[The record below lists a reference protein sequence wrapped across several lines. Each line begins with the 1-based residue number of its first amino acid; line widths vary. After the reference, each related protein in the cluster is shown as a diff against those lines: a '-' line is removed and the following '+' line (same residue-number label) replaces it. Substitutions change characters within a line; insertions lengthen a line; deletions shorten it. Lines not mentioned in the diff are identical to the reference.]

1 MNIITIIGARPQFI
15 KAAMF
20 SQTIKQRQAEG
31 YPIHEKILHTGQH
44 YDYEMSDIF
53 FTELELPAPTWHLG
67 CGASTDEMTQQIAPI
82 LRQEQPDMVV
92 VYGDTNSTLAG
103 ARAAHQCGIPIAHVE
118 AGLRSFTNMT
128 EEHNRIETDHLA
140 HWLFCPTST
149 AISNLKAEGITERVY
164 KVGDI
169 MYDAALQIGSIAT
182 DTLDKLAI
190 SSPYLLAT
198 IHRAENTDQI
208 DCLER
213 ILLAFAQLS
222 WPIIWPMHPRTKKV
236 ISEHPTL
243 QQILSQAPHIRV
255 MDSVGYADIATLEKN
270 AYCILTDSGGMQ
282 KEAYFH
288 RTPCITLREETEW
301 VETVQIGWNT
311 LVGTDINRIIT
322 AVKNVQRP
330 QQDIAEYGN
339 GHTAQQI
346 VDILCA
352 F

>member
-15 KAAMF
+15 KAAML
-20 SQTIKQRQAEG
+20 SQTIKQRQTEG
-31 YPIHEKILHTGQH
+31 YPIQEKILHTGQH

-53 FTELELPAPTWHLG
+53 FTELGLPTPSWHLG
-67 CGASTDEMTQQIAPI
+67 CGASTNEMTQQIIPI
-82 LRQEQPDMVV
+82 LQQEKPDLVV

-103 ARAAHQCGIPIAHVE
+103 ARAAHQCGIPLAHIE
-118 AGLRSFTNMT
+118 AGLRSFTNMV
-128 EEHNRIETDHLA
+128 EEHNRVETDKLA

-149 AISNLKAEGITERVY
+149 AVNNLKAEGITERVY
-164 KVGDI
+164 QVGDI

-182 DTLDKLAI
+182 KALDKFAI
-190 SSPYLLAT
+190 QSPYLLAT

-208 DCLER
+208 DRLER
-213 ILLAFAQLS
+213 ILLAFAQIN

-236 ISEHPTL
+236 ISAHPML
-243 QQILSQAPHIRV
+243 QQLLQKATNIQVI
-255 MDSVGYADIATLEKN
+255 DSVGYADIATLEKN
-270 AYCILTDSGGMQ
+270 AHCILTDSGGIQ

-301 VETVQIGWNT
+301 VETVQTGWNT

-330 QQDIAEYGN
+330 QQEIAEYGN